1 MKKFSNPFLVY
12 GYESP
17 EYFCDRE
24 AESAQLISDLGNGW
38 NVTLFSPRRMGKT
51 GLIKNAFYRLQHE
64 AKDTVCVYVDIF
76 GTNDLSDFVQTF
88 GTAILN
94 AMLSRGEKA
103 LRRAMQFFAAWRPV
117 VSMDPMTGEPSVSV
131 TLEPRDSTVDLK
143 QIFDLIKDSGKQV
156 YVAIDEFQQIMSYPE
171 KGVEAQLRSY
181 IQFVHNAHFIFSGSK
196 RHLMADIF
204 LSPNR
209 PFFHSTRLME
219 LTAIAEEPYYAF
231 ARRFFHQQGHQ
242 LAKDVFHYVYRML
255 EGHTWYIQSV
265 LKQLYAVAED
275 VVTDGQADE
284 AVRQL
289 VQDNNAYYET
299 IFSLLPEKQ
308 QKLLD
313 AIAHERHVTAP
324 NSGLFIAHYRLTS
337 ASSVSSSLKSLT
349 DKELVYK
356 SSAGYQVYDRFFGL
370 WLSRR

>member
-1 MKKFSNPFLVY
+1 MKKLSNPFLVY

-24 AESAQLISDLGNGW
+24 VETAQLISDLNNGW
-38 NVTLFSPRRMGKT
+38 NITLFSPRRMGKT
-51 GLIKNAFYRLQHE
+51 GLIKNVFYRLQHE
-64 AKDTVCVYVDIF
+64 AKDAVCIYVDIF

-88 GTAILN
+88 GTAILT
-94 AMLSRGEKA
+94 AMLSKGEKA

-131 TLEPRDSTVDLK
+131 TLESRDSTVDLK
-143 QIFDLIKDSGKQV
+143 QIFDLMKDSGKQI

-181 IQFVHNAHFIFSGSK
+181 IQFLHNAHFIFSGSK

-209 PFFHSTRLME
+209 PFFQSTRLME
-219 LTAIAEEPYYAF
+219 LQAIDEAPYYTF
-231 ARRFFHQQGHQ
+231 AGRFFRKQGHQ
-242 LAKDVFHYVYRML
+242 LDKDVFHYFYNML
-255 EGHTWYIQSV
+255 EGHTWYVQSV
-265 LKQLYAVAED
+265 LKQLYADGED
-275 VVTDGQADE
+275 VVTERQADE
-284 AVRQL
+284 AIRQL

-313 AIAHERHVTAP
+313 AIAHEGHVSAP
-324 NSGLFIAHYRLTS
+324 NSGQFIARYRLTS

-356 SSAGYQVYDRFFGL
+356 SPAGYQVYDRFFGL

>member
-24 AESAQLISDLGNGW
+24 AETAQLIADLSNGW
-38 NVTLFSPRRMGKT
+38 NITLFSPRRMGKT

-64 AKDTVCVYVDIF
+64 AKDTVCIYVDIF

-94 AMLSRGEKA
+94 AMLSKGEKA

-131 TLEPRDSTVDLK
+131 TLESRDSTVDLK
-143 QIFDLIKDSGKQV
+143 QIFDLMKDSGKQI

-181 IQFVHNAHFIFSGSK
+181 IQFLHNAHFIFSGSK

-204 LSPNR
+204 FR
-209 PFFHSTRLME
+209 PIVPFSK
-219 LTAIAEEPYYAF
+219 
-231 ARRFFHQQGHQ
+231 AR
-242 LAKDVFHYVYRML
+242 V
-255 EGHTWYIQSV
+255 
-265 LKQLYAVAED
+265 
-275 VVTDGQADE
+275 
-284 AVRQL
+284 
-289 VQDNNAYYET
+289 
-299 IFSLLPEKQ
+299 
-308 QKLLD
+308 
-313 AIAHERHVTAP
+313 
-324 NSGLFIAHYRLTS
+324 
-337 ASSVSSSLKSLT
+337 
-349 DKELVYK
+349 
-356 SSAGYQVYDRFFGL
+356 
-370 WLSRR
+370 